1 MGGIRRATE
10 PRSSWPK
17 KPLCLIYYMTGP
29 SKGYV
34 ELVKYEY
41 RFVKKRQ
48 EAPLENDAQNKR
60 RKKKIDFSRTFIN

>member
-1 MGGIRRATE
+1 
-10 PRSSWPK
+10 
-17 KPLCLIYYMTGP
+17 MTGP

-48 EAPLENDAQNKR
+48 EAPLENDVQKQEKEKEN
-60 RKKKIDFSRTFIN
+60 